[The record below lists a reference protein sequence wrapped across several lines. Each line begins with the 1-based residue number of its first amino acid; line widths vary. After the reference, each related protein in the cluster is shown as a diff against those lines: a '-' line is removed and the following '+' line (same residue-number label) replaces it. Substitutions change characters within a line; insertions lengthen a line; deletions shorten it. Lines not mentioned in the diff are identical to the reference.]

1 MLRSNKSLL
10 LIGTL
15 YWVGLG
21 VLVGGIVAGL
31 SLDNPAIQGVS
42 VAAALATWV
51 IGALIGVQ
59 GRDRYGKY
67 GRSGWDRGI

>member
-1 MLRSNKSLL
+1 MLQENKSLL

-21 VLVGGIVAGL
+21 LLLGGIVAGI
-31 SLDNPAIQGVS
+31 SLDNPVIQGVA
-42 VAAALATWV
+42 VAATLATWAV
-51 IGALIGVQ
+51 GALIGVQ

>member
-1 MLRSNKSLL
+1 MLPENRSLL

-21 VLVGGIVAGL
+21 LLLGGIVVGL
-31 SLDNPAIQGVS
+31 SIDNTTIQGVAI
-42 VAAALATWV
+42 AAALATWA

-59 GRDRYGKY
+59 GRDRYGKF